1 MTAPPPLPPRA
12 ADTAAAFRAPTTIT
26 ARAAPAAATSAD
38 RQKFAFG
45 DGFADVLNEVAVGQ
59 ALKDSHVADV
69 KAPTYVAKPAPF
81 DLARPDL
88 TSKLTARKTLERLA
102 RDEIR
107 GRRTSRDED
116 EADAAVA
123 RRRVHAA
130 ARQRPVRGGR
140 GRRQGGHDGDSK
152 RRGARQCRRAA
163 GRRAAVARADKT
175 GRRLRSLRAGAPL
188 DERRGGPVRV

>member
-1 MTAPPPLPPRA
+1 MKQGQAVAEGTKQSKRDAPDVVAAANSLMLQRVHDFLKSNVTAPPPLPPRA
-12 ADTAAAFRAPTTIT
+12 ADSAAPFRAPTTIT

-102 RDEIR
+102 RDIKYAA
-107 GRRTSRDED
+107 DE
-116 EADAAVA
+116 
-123 RRRVHAA
+123 
-130 ARQRPVRGGR
+130 
-140 GRRQGGHDGDSK
+140 
-152 RRGARQCRRAA
+152 RAA
-163 GRRAAVARADKT
+163 TKT
-175 GRRLRSLRAGAPL
+175 KPTL
-188 DERRGGPVRV
+188 